1 MFISVQYCL
10 WHNDFPGQWAGK
22 CELFLLWI
30 CSYWALEQVGSL
42 RPSCHIV
49 GLSVWSPTSEWQK
62 QLCKTKISKDSLKVL
77 NVKENAQST

>member
-1 MFISVQYCL
+1 MLISIFL

-22 CELFLLWI
+22 CELFLPWI
-30 CSYWALEQVGSL
+30 CSYWTLEQVGSL

-49 GLSVWSPTSEWQK
+49 GLGVWSSTSEWQK

-77 NVKENAQST
+77 NVKGNAQST